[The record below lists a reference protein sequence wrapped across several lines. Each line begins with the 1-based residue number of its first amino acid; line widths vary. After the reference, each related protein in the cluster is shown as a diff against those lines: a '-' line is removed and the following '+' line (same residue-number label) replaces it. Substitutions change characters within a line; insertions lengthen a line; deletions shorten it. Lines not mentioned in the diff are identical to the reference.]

1 MFVSEITAHVC
12 VYVCVCACADMPNLC
27 SGARNCITLFI
38 SFLFNYY
45 TQSNIR
51 DLFTMKSQDEEEAVE
66 PVAEVTSEQ
75 PPSSPMHQRRIESV
89 SVTSSLYCCYCMYTL
104 LCSCSV

>member
-1 MFVSEITAHVC
+1 M
-12 VYVCVCACADMPNLC
+12 DMPNLC
-27 SGARNCITLFI
+27 LCARNCITLFI
-38 SFLFNYY
+38 SLFNYY

-66 PVAEVTSEQ
+66 PVAKVTSEQ

-89 SVTSSLYCCYCMYTL
+89 SVTSSLYRCYCMCVL